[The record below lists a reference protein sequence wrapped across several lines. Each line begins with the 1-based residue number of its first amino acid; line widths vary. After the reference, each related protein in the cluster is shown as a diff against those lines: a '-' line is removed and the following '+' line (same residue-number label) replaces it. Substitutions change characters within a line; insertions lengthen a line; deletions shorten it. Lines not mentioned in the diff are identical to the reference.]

1 MSHKRLMIVPVVGCA
16 LLLASCGSQSPEE
29 DESPASSSAES
40 SAPDAEASTE
50 EFSGEALPREPTS
63 PPPPPPACPYHEEV
77 SEVPDD
83 EQYELAIELG
93 CEYDIYGEI
102 VFEEPIRVDGAD
114 ETVGLIDP
122 DRAMTEEEM
131 EEAGYL

>member
-1 MSHKRLMIVPVVGCA
+1 MSHKRLIIIPVVGCV

-29 DESPASSSAES
+29 EESIASPSAES
-40 SAPDAEASTE
+40 STPAAAAS
-50 EFSGEALPREPTS
+50 SDEALPREPTS

-77 SEVPDD
+77 SDVPDD
-83 EQYELAIELG
+83 EQYDLAVELG

-102 VFEEPIRVDGAD
+102 VFEEPIRVDGDD